1 MTNKRIAELVL
12 ESAIDYAII
21 TADLSGNITSWS
33 IGAQELFGWS
43 EDEVLGLA
51 ADIIFTSDDRAH
63 DVPRKEMANALKNG
77 RATDERWHVRKDGS
91 KFWASGLML
100 PLQDGG
106 SAEGFLKI
114 VRDRTQQKR
123 ADELQSMLSQE
134 LSHRLKNQLAMVQ
147 GIVNQ
152 SLRRA
157 DNIEAA
163 RVSISQRL
171 GVLGRAHDLLLTGY
185 GERIAVQTLIE
196 RSVNLHQDGRGSQ
209 FSLKGPALEVGPQS
223 ALSLAM
229 LLHELTTN
237 AFKYGALSTARGQV
251 SVEWGIAELDGE
263 PAFRL
268 DWRERNGP
276 SVVEPTAEGL
286 GTRLIRS
293 GIAGAPNHVDLVYA
307 SDGLRCTVLTQLKGF
322 QADL

>member
-1 MTNKRIAELVL
+1 MTNRRIAEMVL

-21 TADLSGNITSWS
+21 TADLSGNVTSWS
-33 IGAQELFGWS
+33 IGAEKIFGWT
-43 EDEVLGLA
+43 EDEVLGLP
-51 ADIIFTSDDRAH
+51 ADIIFTSDDRALN
-63 DVPRKEMANALKNG
+63 VPSKEMANALQNR

-91 KFWASGLML
+91 RFWASGEML
-100 PLQDGG
+100 RLHDDGA
-106 SAEGFLKI
+106 AEGFLKI

-123 ADELQSMLSQE
+123 AEELQSMLSQE

-163 RVSISQRL
+163 RLSISQRL

-185 GERIAVQTLIE
+185 GEQIAVRTLIE
-196 RSVNLHQDGRGSQ
+196 RAINLDQDGRSSQ
-209 FSLKGPALEVGPQS
+209 FSLNGPDMQVGPQS

-237 AFKYGALSTARGQV
+237 AFKYGALSTAEGQIA
-251 SVEWGIAELDGE
+251 VEWRIAEMNKE
-263 PAFRL
+263 PAFKL

-276 SVVEPTAEGL
+276 PVVEPTVEGL
-286 GTRLIRS
+286 GTRLVKS
-293 GIAGAPNHVDLVYA
+293 GIAGTPNQVDLEYA
-307 SDGLRCTVLTQLKGF
+307 VDGLRCTVLAQLEGF

>member
-1 MTNKRIAELVL
+1 MTNPRIAEMVL
-12 ESAIDYAII
+12 ESAIDYAIL
-21 TADLSGNITSWS
+21 TSDLSGNVTSWS
-33 IGAQELFGWS
+33 IGAENIFGWT

-91 KFWASGLML
+91 RFWASGEMM
-100 PLQDGG
+100 PLQNNGA
-106 SAEGFLKI
+106 AEGFLKI

-147 GIVNQ
+147 GLVNQ

-157 DNIEAA
+157 DNIESA
-163 RVSISQRL
+163 RLSISQRL
-171 GVLGRAHDLLLTGY
+171 RVLGQAHDLLLTGY
-185 GERIAVQTLIE
+185 GERIDV
-196 RSVNLHQDGRGSQ
+196 RSLVEKAINLDEDKRNSQ
-209 FSLKGPALEVGPQS
+209 FILTGPELQVGPQS

-237 AFKYGALSTARGQV
+237 AFKYGALSQTDGQIII
-251 SVEWGIAELDGE
+251 EWEMAEMDE
-263 PAFRL
+263 EAAFKL
-268 DWRERNGP
+268 DWREKNGP
-276 SVVEPTAEGL
+276 PVVPPTVEGL
-286 GTRLIRS
+286 GTRLIKS
-293 GIAGAPNHVDLVYA
+293 GVAGTLTKVDLTYA
-307 SDGLRCTVLTQLKGF
+307 SDGLNCTILAQLEGF
-322 QADL
+322 QADA